1 MGIYNNIKG
10 NSKGSGLLSEINSGI
25 GGALGSVGAGVT
37 KVLGGGAAAKRLGD
51 HVGSESAYLAER
63 AINEILP
70 HNARNAID
78 DAFMFGSNIL
88 HGDYDAAMGQF
99 LGHGR
104 RFEHGRFWN
113 TKNPLYGGITPLAAK
128 QLVAESLSVKR
139 SKKNIYL
146 IKVSSGLMGDF
157 SHEFN
162 LFCVDVD
169 HAPMTIS
176 GDSQR
181 IGGAFINVPTS
192 CEPDE
197 IRITTLDDERG
208 TIKRWF
214 EQHAAAAVSR
224 DGTVGLPATY
234 AITFDVIH
242 SFNADSGA
250 AFNTKAIYRAAS
262 YDLSLSRRDCAL
274 EEISMTFTQLDTFAR
289 V

>member
-10 NSKGSGLLSEINSGI
+10 DGKSSGLLSEINSGI
-25 GGALGSVGAGVT
+25 GNALGGGVT

-51 HVGSESAYLAER
+51 RIGSESAYLAER
-63 AINEILP
+63 AINELLP
-70 HNARNAID
+70 QSARNAID
-78 DAFMFGSNIL
+78 SAFMVGSSIL
-88 HGDYDAAMGQF
+88 RGDYDSSIEQQQP
-99 LGHGR
+99 LEYKN
-104 RFEHGRFWN
+104 RFDHERFWN

-162 LFCVDVD
+162 LFCIDVD
-169 HAPMTIS
+169 HSPMTIS

-181 IGGAFINVPTS
+181 IGGAFINVPAS

-197 IRITTLDDERG
+197 IRITALDDERG

-214 EQHAAAAVSR
+214 EQHASAVVSR
-224 DGTVGLPATY
+224 DGTVGLPSAY
-234 AITFDVIH
+234 AITFNVIH
-242 SFNADSGA
+242 SFNADGGA
-250 AFNTKAIYRAAS
+250 AFNTKAMYRAAS
-262 YDLSLSRRDCAL
+262 YELSLSRRDSAL